1 MMNRMNRIP
10 FVVLN
15 RMNEYKCI
23 ADENFSVRDLAHAKR
38 TLKNHLHQIVSTIR
52 GEAREHEYAFRTEAT
67 WEEVQRCLR
76 TKGREYI
83 KRMVGTL
90 RPLRGEH
97 AYDGQWRNLEAIRIA
112 RGEAVEP
119 EPYVAPQPPLN
130 QNGNV
135 DHRHDLR
142 LGQPVQPI
150 AVIQEVLRVP
160 PPQPRQIVERIPSK
174 LPPHI
179 IADYSAMMKE
189 LHKEEECPICYDKL
203 NLDDLH
209 ITGCG
214 HKFCGPCM
222 TGWLGSLSGQKRCP
236 QCNTKF

>member
-1 MMNRMNRIP
+1 MP
-10 FVVLN
+10 D
-15 RMNEYKCI
+15 YKCI
-23 ADENFSVRDLAHAKR
+23 ADENFSVRDIAHAKR
-38 TLKNHLHQIVSTIR
+38 TLKNHLPHPVYTLR

-67 WEEVQRCLR
+67 WEQVQSCLR
-76 TKGREYI
+76 HHGRAYI
-83 KRMVGTL
+83 KRMIGTL
-90 RPLRGEH
+90 RPIRGDH
-97 AYDGQWRNLEAIRIA
+97 AYDGEYRGDNESMDVA
-112 RGEAVEP
+112 RGWAREP

-130 QNGNV
+130 QDGGV

-150 AVIQEVLRVP
+150 AVIQEVVRIPRTEPPRV
-160 PPQPRQIVERIPSK
+160 IERVPSK
-174 LPPHI
+174 LPDHLI
-179 IADYSAMMKE
+179 RECSEMMKA

-222 TGWLGSLSGQKRCP
+222 AGWLGNLQGQKRCP
-236 QCNTKF
+236 QCNTKLS

>member
-1 MMNRMNRIP
+1 MP
-10 FVVLN
+10 
-15 RMNEYKCI
+15 EYKCI

-38 TLKNHLHQIVSTIR
+38 TLNNHLMRPVYTLR
-52 GEAREHEYAFRTEAT
+52 GYAMEHEWVFRTEAN
-67 WEEVQRCLR
+67 WEDIQECLR
-76 TKGREYI
+76 TKGRAYI

-90 RPLRGEH
+90 RPLQGVY

-112 RGEAVEP
+112 RGEAVPPP
-119 EPYVAPQPPLN
+119 EPYVAPPPPLN
-130 QNGNV
+130 QDGRV

-142 LGQPVQPI
+142 LGQPLQPI
-150 AVIQEVLRVP
+150 AVIQEVVRVARSDP
-160 PPQPRQIVERIPSK
+160 PRHIHHTAEK

-179 IADYSAMMKE
+179 IAETAEMMKA
-189 LHKEEECPICYDKL
+189 LHKEEDCPICYDKL

-222 TGWLGSLSGQKRCP
+222 TGWLGSLDGRKRCP

>member
-1 MMNRMNRIP
+1 MP
-10 FVVLN
+10 D
-15 RMNEYKCI
+15 YKCI
-23 ADENFSVRDLAHAKR
+23 ADENFSVRDIAHAKR
-38 TLKNHLHQIVSTIR
+38 TLINHLPQVVETIR
-52 GEAREHEYAFRTEAT
+52 GEAGLHEYAFRTNAS
-67 WEEVQRCLR
+67 WYEVQKCLR
-76 TKGREYI
+76 EKGREYI

-90 RPLRGEH
+90 RPIRGEN
-97 AYDGQWRNLEAIRIA
+97 AYDGQWRNLEAYRLEQGDPLA
-112 RGEAVEP
+112 LAPP
-119 EPYVAPQPPLN
+119 EPYVPPPPPLN
-130 QNGNV
+130 QDGRV

-142 LGQPVQPI
+142 LGQVLQPI

-160 PPQPRQIVERIPSK
+160 RADPPRHIHHNAEK

-179 IADYSAMMKE
+179 IAEHAEMMKA
-189 LHKEEECPICYDKL
+189 LHKEEDCPICYDKL

-222 TGWLGSLSGQKRCP
+222 AGWLGSLQGGKRCP

>member
-1 MMNRMNRIP
+1 MP
-10 FVVLN
+10 D
-15 RMNEYKCI
+15 YKCI

-38 TLKNHLHQIVSTIR
+38 TLNNHLPQPVYTLR
-52 GEAREHEYAFRTEAT
+52 GYAMEHEWVFRTEAT
-67 WEEVQRCLR
+67 WEQVQECLR
-76 TKGREYI
+76 TKGRAYI

-90 RPLRGEH
+90 RYFRDEPR
-97 AYDGQWRNLEAIRIA
+97 YDGQWRNLEAMRLA

-119 EPYVAPQPPLN
+119 EPYVAPPPPLN
-130 QNGNV
+130 QDGRV

-142 LGQPVQPI
+142 LGQVLQPI

-160 PPQPRQIVERIPSK
+160 RADPPRHIHHNAEK

-179 IADYSAMMKE
+179 IAEHAEMMKA
-189 LHKEEECPICYDKL
+189 LHKEEDCPICYDKL

-222 TGWLGSLSGQKRCP
+222 AGWLGSLQGGKRCP